1 MRDAQP
7 TDKTIKQLSMSRNID
22 AKDPPLAVL
31 NARLAA
37 TAATFRNTQQYAT
50 AARTHKPHTNT
61 TRSLQLRKQD
71 HQQQK

>member
-1 MRDAQP
+1 MRDAQT

-37 TAATFRNTQQYAT
+37 TAATF
-50 AARTHKPHTNT
+50 
-61 TRSLQLRKQD
+61 
-71 HQQQK
+71 